1 MAAGR
6 RPFYRAAVTPAMPF
20 DADRVSTL
28 TFDSYSTLVDV
39 DAAERALAD
48 RVDEPEPVSKLWRA
62 RSLEYTFVANHV
74 DAYQPFY
81 EMNRDAL
88 QYALDAHGVELP
100 SAERDEILAVYH
112 ELDVFDDVRDG
123 IERLRD
129 GGYDCYVLSNGNPE
143 MLASMVAHAGIGDL
157 VEDTISAD
165 EVRTFKPDAELYRHG
180 AARTGTPIDAIAHV
194 TAGWFDVMG
203 ATHAGMQG
211 VWVDRKG
218 TPWEPFGSEPAL
230 TIETFDELAEAL
242 GV

>member
-1 MAAGR
+1 M
-6 RPFYRAAVTPAMPF
+6 TL
-20 DADRVSTL
+20 DAERVSTV

-39 DAAERALAD
+39 DAAEQALAE
-48 RVDEPEPVSKLWRA
+48 RVDDPEPVSKLWRS
-62 RSLEYTFVANHV
+62 RSLEYTFVANQV

-88 QYALDAHGVELP
+88 QYALDAHDADIGTD
-100 SAERDEILAVYH
+100 ERDEILAVYH

-129 GGYDCYVLSNGNPE
+129 GGYDCYVVSNGDPE
-143 MLASMVAHAGIGDL
+143 MLESMVEHADIGDL
-157 VEDTISAD
+157 LEDTVSAD
-165 EVRTFKPDAELYRHG
+165 EIRTFKPAADLYRH
-180 AARTGTPIDAIAHV
+180 AAGRTGTPIDEIAHV

-203 ATHAGMQG
+203 AKHAGMQS

-218 TPWEPFGSEPAL
+218 SPWETFGGEPDL
-230 TIETFDELAEAL
+230 TIETFFELADAL